1 MPARNS
7 LRGLGTTALPT
18 RCAARPISP
27 RVMGGL
33 RCASCL
39 SSAAGTR
46 RPLTAAQLPPTRTR
60 VVVGRA
66 RGFRTDV
73 KVGGSGLE
81 PPPFAFAF
89 DIDGVLLH
97 VAKPIP
103 GAAEVLR
110 FLNDYN
116 IPFILLTN
124 GGGKHERDRVR
135 DLSEKLGVQLS
146 TDNFVQSHTPFQE
159 LLEGPDSLR
168 DKTVLVT
175 GSDYEKCRAIF
186 KEYGFQNVVTPA
198 DIFAADP
205 TIFPFQSAS
214 SYPHPSQPLPKPLYN
229 KPTIDRASLP
239 SHLKIDAIFVLN
251 DPRDWALDTQ
261 IITDLLLSHAGYLGT
276 YSPLNG
282 KGNGDNG
289 GGWQQDGQPRLYF
302 SNADLLWSAA
312 YHLPRLGQGAF
323 QAALAGLWRR
333 ITGGA
338 AELRR
343 TSIGKP
349 FAETYRFAERV
360 LAAHRRGVLRAMGHH
375 VLHYHHHQHR
385 QDPPAD
391 LAPDGGGSGSG
402 SGGGDEGGEVALRR
416 VYMIGDNPE
425 SDIAGANGYASP
437 EGTEWVPVLVRTGVW
452 SEGRG
457 GKLEGRFEPRT
468 VADDVTAAVRWALRR
483 EGWHRC
489 VTEDGELR

>member
-1 MPARNS
+1 MASVAAPVY
-7 LRGLGTTALPT
+7 RG
-18 RCAARPISP
+18 S
-27 RVMGGL
+27 
-33 RCASCL
+33 
-39 SSAAGTR
+39 
-46 RPLTAAQLPPTRTR
+46 
-60 VVVGRA
+60 
-66 RGFRTDV
+66 
-73 KVGGSGLE
+73 
-81 PPPFAFAF
+81 
-89 DIDGVLLH
+89 IDGVLLH

-124 GGGKHERDRVR
+124 GGGKQERDRVR

-175 GSDYEKCRAIF
+175 GSDYEK
-186 KEYGFQNVVTPA
+186 YGFQNVVTPA

-214 SYPHPSQPLPKPLYN
+214 SYAKPSQPLPKPLYN
-229 KPTIDRASLP
+229 KPTIDPASLP

-251 DPRDWALDTQ
+251 DPRDWALDIQ

-282 KGNGDNG
+282 TA

-302 SNADLLWSAA
+302 SNADLVWSAG

-323 QAALAGLWRR
+323 QASLAGLWRR
-333 ITGGA
+333 ITDGA

-360 LAAHRRGVLRAMGHH
+360 LAAHRRDVLRAMGGG
-375 VLHYHHHQHR
+375 HHHH
-385 QDPPAD
+385 AD
-391 LAPDGGGSGSG
+391 LADLAAP
-402 SGGGDEGGEVALRR
+402 SGGGGGGGGGNAPALQR
-416 VYMIGDNPE
+416 VYMVGDNPE

-437 EGTEWVPVLVRTGVW
+437 EGTEWVSVLVRTGVW
-452 SEGRG
+452 NEARG

-468 VADDVTAAVRWALRR
+468 VADDVTAAVRWALKR
-483 EGWHRC
+483 EGWHRY
-489 VTEDGELR
+489 VKLLRADGTRSASQSLELYFGSPDPNNLIGLVV